1 MHPSSPAV
9 GQTPGPPDP
18 MQSLAAH
25 LDDVMAQAEIAAN
38 AERDLGAETPT
49 APSTRQ
55 EAPVAQPKKR
65 QSQTSPHPVKSRR
78 RATRTRVTLRAKRKR
93 PKSQPL
99 RLLKHRPNPSNLAGV
114 LPSVR
119 PNVSRPSSSD

>member
-55 EAPVAQPKKR
+55 EAPAAPAEEEESDTEEPKPGEQPQEGDDGEGDAEDEEDEAETPTPTPAPAQQAEQPK
-65 QSQTSPHPVKSRR
+65 
-78 RATRTRVTLRAKRKR
+78 
-93 PKSQPL
+93 
-99 RLLKHRPNPSNLAGV
+99 
-114 LPSVR
+114 
-119 PNVSRPSSSD
+119 